1 MSPDDGSPR
10 RPRRAADADQPGW
23 EPRAPSPPEFIERTH
38 IVPSRAANE
47 AHASTPGPGVSHPTP
62 GSRQATDSRHPFTQ
76 SLVWTMIGTI
86 VPGLGFWPTR
96 LRRLGL
102 GIIGIA
108 VVAILFVASTAR
120 TNLGSLAAIAVEP
133 TWLTRISVGAAVI
146 GVLWVVT
153 IVGTHLLTR
162 PRMLSR
168 AQRVVGSLAV
178 AALSFLVSAPLAVGS
193 SYALDQRD
201 LITSVFK
208 SSKDSRSQT
217 RPTDVNTAGS
227 NPWANKPRVNILLLG
242 GDNSAQR
249 DAIDPTEGIRT
260 DTMMLASIDTSTGNT
275 VIIQV
280 PRNMYDMPF
289 PQGSALGKAYP
300 NGFTNGDPTGASGEF
315 MANAVWKNVPA
326 NHPELFKNTD
336 YPGADALKMGIT
348 ASTGLSVDYFLLVN
362 IDGIQALIN
371 AMGGVTVNINER
383 IPMGGNSENQ
393 NPLGWLEPGPDQHL
407 NGMQAMWY
415 ARSRWADP
423 NADFGRMARQSCLV
437 DAAIKQA
444 NPQTMLT
451 RYESIATASKKM
463 VITDIPQEL
472 LPALADLALTVK
484 GGTVSRLLF
493 QNGVNGFISAHPDY
507 TLVRRQVSAAI
518 AKSKQAP
525 TGSTATTTATAT
537 SGATSSTSATRT
549 TTTKATS
556 AGTSAGFNSDNLVD
570 ACAYHPQP

>member
-1 MSPDDGSPR
+1 MVYR
-10 RPRRAADADQPGW
+10 
-23 EPRAPSPPEFIERTH
+23 
-38 IVPSRAANE
+38 
-47 AHASTPGPGVSHPTP
+47 
-62 GSRQATDSRHPFTQ
+62 
-76 SLVWTMIGTI
+76 
-86 VPGLGFWPTR
+86 
-96 LRRLGL
+96 
-102 GIIGIA
+102 
-108 VVAILFVASTAR
+108 AR
-120 TNLGSLAAIAVEP
+120 TNLGSLAAVAVEP
-133 TWLTRISVGAAVI
+133 TWLTALSVGAVVL

-162 PRMLSR
+162 PRMLSG
-168 AQRVVGSLAV
+168 AQRVVGSLTV
-178 AALSFLVSAPLAVGS
+178 AGLSFLVSAPLAVAS
-193 SYALDQRD
+193 TYALDQRD

-217 RPTDVNTAGS
+217 RPTDVNTTAS

-242 GDNSAQR
+242 GDSSAQR

-260 DTMMLASIDTSTGNT
+260 DTMMLASIDTRTGNT
-275 VIIQV
+275 VIIQI

-289 PQGSALGKAYP
+289 PKGSALAAAYP
-300 NGFTNGDPTGASGEF
+300 NGFTNGDPNGTSGEF

-326 NHPELFKNTD
+326 NHPDLFKNTD

-348 ASTGLSVDYFLLVN
+348 ATTGLSVDYFLLVN

-383 IPMGGNSENQ
+383 IPMGGNSENH
-393 NPLGWLEPGPDQHL
+393 NPFGWLEPGPDQHL
-407 NGMQAMWY
+407 NGMKAMWY

-437 DAAIKQA
+437 DAVIHQA

-472 LPALADLALTVK
+472 LPAMADLALSVK

-507 TLVRRQVSAAI
+507 ALVRQQVASAI
-518 AKSKQAP
+518 AKSEKAP
-525 TGSTATTTATAT
+525 ASATATAT
-537 SGATSSTSATRT
+537 SGATSGSSAASSATKT
-549 TTTKATS
+549 TSKATGS
-556 AGTSAGFNSDNLVD
+556 TGFNSDNLVD